1 MSSREWFACLCAAG
15 IEAGLLA
22 LDSKQLDAVTAVA
35 LFVAISLL
43 YLGALW
49 AAAHVRVSILISAA
63 FAFRLTAFFM
73 PPHFSD
79 DLYRYRWEGS
89 AAAAGVNPYDARPGD
104 ERLAFLRGDDFA
116 HVDGKDFKAVYGP
129 ALQTVQVTLFRLGDG
144 SLSVMKFSAC
154 IAEAVVLVLLFF
166 WARGD
171 SRLLAWAWCPLPI
184 VEFWGMGHHDAI
196 LIALTLGALYLLERE
211 LFARA
216 FVLLGL
222 AAATKYWPIL
232 LLPHFVSKRWWLA
245 PVPIIVFAL
254 CWWPWH
260 TEISENIRY
269 TSGFVGGWRNNDIF
283 FGALLAAAGS
293 FDRAK
298 IVALA
303 LIALASLASY
313 FARGARHALAIVAGT
328 ILAVSAN
335 VHPWYV
341 CWLLPLAVFRAP
353 YVLAV
358 WAALAPV
365 LYTVLIRWRSEHVW
379 DGVSAMR
386 WIVYVP
392 VGAAIV
398 LQLVQ
403 VDKERGVGNPHS

>member
-15 IEAGLLA
+15 IEIGLLA
-22 LDSKQLDAVTAVA
+22 LDSKQLDAVTAVSV
-35 LFVAISLL
+35 FVAISLL

-49 AAAHVRVSILISAA
+49 AAAHVRPRMLIGAA
-63 FAFRLTAFFM
+63 VVFRLTAFFM

-89 AAAAGVNPYDARPGD
+89 AAAVGITPYDARPAD
-104 ERLAFLRGDDFA
+104 ERLAFLRGEDFA
-116 HVDGKDFKAVYGP
+116 RVDGKDFKAVYGP
-129 ALQTVQVTLFRLGDG
+129 ALQTVQVTLFRLGGG
-144 SLSVMKFSAC
+144 SLWVMKLGAC
-154 IAEAVVLVLLFF
+154 AAEAFVLWLLFF
-166 WARGD
+166 WTRGD
-171 SRLLAWAWCPLPI
+171 PRWLAWAWCPLPI

-196 LIALTLGALYLLERE
+196 LIALTLAAIYLLERE
-211 LFARA
+211 SFARA
-216 FVLLGL
+216 FVLLGF

-232 LLPHFVSKRWWLA
+232 LLPYFARKRWWLA
-245 PVPIIVFAL
+245 PVPVLVFAL

-260 TEISENIRY
+260 TDVSENLRY
-269 TSGFVGGWRNNDIF
+269 MSGFVGGWRNNDIF

-293 FDRAK
+293 LDTAK
-298 IVALA
+298 LVALGIIGMA
-303 LIALASLASY
+303 GLSTF
-313 FARGARHALAIVAGT
+313 FARSGLQALAITAGT

-341 CWLLPLAVFRAP
+341 CWLLPLAIFRAP
-353 YVLAV
+353 FVLGT

-365 LYTVLIRWRSEHVW
+365 LYVVLIRWRAEHVW
-379 DGVSAMR
+379 DGVSPAR
-386 WIVYVP
+386 WFVYLP

-398 LQLVQ
+398 LQLVK